1 MKIVVVGAG
10 IIGVT
15 TAYELA
21 TRGHEVTLL
30 DARGGAGLETSYA
43 NGGQLGAS
51 EIAPWAGPEVPWLV
65 LRWLGR
71 ADAPFRLKLKP
82 DPEQWLW
89 LMRFL
94 MRCRKSAR
102 AERVMPNLALALLSQ
117 SRMDEMALQMN
128 NDPIRY
134 DERRDGILQIFH
146 RERGLRDASSSIDA
160 MKGAG
165 LDQKV
170 MSARECVDL
179 EPALEP
185 AFAKG
190 NIAGGIFCASDRS
203 GDAHKYTTQLAER
216 AQQLGV
222 AFVSGAEVTGFD
234 SQSDHITGV
243 RTRAWT
249 FSADAVVLAAGV
261 HTARLAQMCGTR
273 IPVYPLKGYSV
284 TLPTEGIV
292 APQVSLTDEARK
304 VVVSRLGDRLR
315 TAGTAEVSGYDTEI
329 ELKRARSVLD
339 ATTDI
344 FPQMRPVEDQA
355 EFWTGLRPM
364 TPDGSPILGQ
374 AGRFSNLYLN
384 TGHGSLGW
392 TMAAGSAVGL
402 ADVICGRV
410 PQMDLSPFNIKRFSF
425 T

>member
-1 MKIVVVGAG
+1 LKIVVVGAG

-30 DARGGAGLETSYA
+30 DGRGSAGLETSYA

-51 EIAPWAGPEVPWLV
+51 EVAPWAGPEVPWLV

-71 ADAPFRLKLKP
+71 ADAPFRLKLKRDP
-82 DPEQWLW
+82 DQWLW

-102 AERVMPNLALALLSQ
+102 AERIMPNLALALLSQ
-117 SRMDEMALQMN
+117 SRMDEIALHMN

-146 RERGLRDASSSIDA
+146 REKGLKEAASSIDA

-165 LDQKV
+165 IEQRVL
-170 MSARECVDL
+170 SARECVDL

-185 AFAKG
+185 AFHKG
-190 NIAGGIFCASDRS
+190 NIVGGVFCASDRS
-203 GDAHKYTTQLAER
+203 GDAHKYTAQLSDR

-222 AFVSGAEVTGFD
+222 AFVTGAEVTGFE
-234 SQSDHITGV
+234 SQGDHITGV

-284 TLPTEGIV
+284 TLPTEGIA
-292 APQVSLTDEARK
+292 APHVSLTDEARK

-329 ELKRARSVLD
+329 EIARARSVLE

-344 FPQMRPVEDQA
+344 FPQMKLVEDQA
-355 EFWTGLRPM
+355 EYWTGLRPM

-374 AGRFSNLYLN
+374 AGRFNNLYLN

-392 TMAAGSAVGL
+392 TMAAGSAVGI
-402 ADVICGRV
+402 ADLICGRV
-410 PQMDLSPFNIKRFSF
+410 SQFDLSPFNIKRFSF